1 VHATN
6 TNISTDATPKYCCPR
21 CSTRTC
27 SLQCYKR
34 HQLWSQCSGKRDP
47 GAYVKRSQLAT
58 AAGIDRDFNFLTGIE
73 RAFDAADRESES
85 RGITSSGKRGTGPNP
100 GSNLQQRLNAS
111 GAIIRKAP
119 VGMSRQKSNR
129 TQWMPKL
136 VQTQF
141 YNRVAHGR
149 VVWFRCYSSLHRL
162 SQPSGAIMM
171 ILQELSLIMQQIQVY
186 SLDSRMDPS
195 RWHQNKW
202 TMP

>member
-1 VHATN
+1 MICFHCRGSSPVHATN
-6 TNISTDATPKYCCPR
+6 TSPSTDATPKYCCPR

-58 AAGIDRDFNFLTGIE
+58 AAGIDHDYNFLTGIE

-85 RGITSSGKRGTGPNP
+85 RGTISTGNDRRGTGPKP
-100 GSNLQQRLNAS
+100 GSHLQQRLDAT

-129 TQWMPKL
+129 TQWMPRS
-136 VQTQF
+136 VRRSF
-141 YNRVAHGR
+141 VSRV
-149 VVWFRCYSSLHRL
+149 WQCQY
-162 SQPSGAIMM
+162 
-171 ILQELSLIMQQIQVY
+171 
-186 SLDSRMDPS
+186 
-195 RWHQNKW
+195 K
-202 TMP
+202 T